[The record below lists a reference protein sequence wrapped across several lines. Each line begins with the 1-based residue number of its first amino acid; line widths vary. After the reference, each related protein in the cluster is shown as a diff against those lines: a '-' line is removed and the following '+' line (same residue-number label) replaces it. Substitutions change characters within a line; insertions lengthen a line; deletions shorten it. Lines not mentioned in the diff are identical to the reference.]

1 MSAEAYEL
9 LALAMRYVF
18 AFLMVLIVLRA
29 WRLTAVDS
37 ARARKLRRLNPE
49 TGIIGEM
56 MVLEG
61 GEKARPGM
69 RYPVTLEGTI
79 GSAPRADIRLR
90 HSSVR
95 RRHAYY
101 MMTDDGL
108 FIRGHA
114 GARIGSQGRWLR
126 EVTLEDGDEILF
138 GRVRLLLVLSDGGGT
153 PEEIGR
159 RAARHRT
166 DIAGRIPADSYAGE
180 GSCADE
186 YENDIFSIHEA
197 DEAAMDDEADDAM
210 SGNGMDTDD
219 MFFSNPASCLNPD
232 DYDGY
237 DDYDDPY

>member
-18 AFLMVLIVLRA
+18 AFLMILIVLRA

-37 ARARKLRRLNPE
+37 ARAKRLRRLNPE
-49 TGIIGEM
+49 TGVIGEM
-56 MVLEG
+56 LVLEG

-95 RRHAYY
+95 RRHAYF
-101 MMTDDGL
+101 MMTDEGL

-126 EVTLEDGDEILF
+126 QITLEDGDEILF

-153 PEEIGR
+153 PEEMLR
-159 RAARHRT
+159 RRVRRR
-166 DIAGRIPADSYAGE
+166 DGGEAGY
-180 GSCADE
+180 GSSAEPED
-186 YENDIFSIHEA
+186 DIFSAKPAEGGEQPSA
-197 DEAAMDDEADDAM
+197 
-210 SGNGMDTDD
+210 DD

-232 DYDGY
+232 DYDDY

>member
-1 MSAEAYEL
+1 MSAEAYEI

-18 AFLMVLIVLRA
+18 AFLMILIVLRA

-56 MVLEG
+56 LVLEG

-114 GARIGSQGRWLR
+114 GARIGTQGRWLR
-126 EVTLEDGDEILF
+126 QVTLEDGDEILF

-153 PEEIGR
+153 PEEMIR
-159 RAARHRT
+159 RSARRREAGHGSSAEPDG
-166 DIAGRIPADSYAGE
+166 DI
-180 GSCADE
+180 
-186 YENDIFSIHEA
+186 DIFSAEPV
-197 DEAAMDDEADDAM
+197 DGGGEQL
-210 SGNGMDTDD
+210 STDD
-219 MFFSNPASCLNPD
+219 MFFTNPASCLNPDDYDDYD

>member
-1 MSAEAYEL
+1 MSAEAYEI

-18 AFLMVLIVLRA
+18 AFLMILIVLRA

-37 ARARKLRRLNPE
+37 ARAKRLRRLNPE
-49 TGIIGEM
+49 TGIIGELL
-56 MVLEG
+56 VLEG
-61 GEKARPGM
+61 SEKARPGM

-95 RRHAYY
+95 RRHAYF
-101 MMTDDGL
+101 MMTDEGL

-114 GARIGSQGRWLR
+114 GARIGTQGRWLR
-126 EVTLEDGDEILF
+126 QITLQDGDEILF

-153 PEEIGR
+153 PEEMLR
-159 RAARHRT
+159 RSARRRRGSE
-166 DIAGRIPADSYAGE
+166 AGY
-180 GSCADE
+180 GSSAEPED
-186 YENDIFSIHEA
+186 DIFSTQPEEDGGEQLSA
-197 DEAAMDDEADDAM
+197 
-210 SGNGMDTDD
+210 DD

-237 DDYDDPY
+237 DDYDNYDGDNYDNYDHPR